1 MVAEGC
7 CESASPGN
15 EELTPPLIGSK
26 NLRRFQGRELPEMYP
41 MVFTALKP
49 SATTCNPFGIRLV
62 QTDLLR
68 MAQNRP
74 EFNRIRAKAQT
85 ADRKD

>member
-1 MVAEGC
+1 
-7 CESASPGN
+7 
-15 EELTPPLIGSK
+15 
-26 NLRRFQGRELPEMYP
+26 MYP